1 MSHNNSIEMSA
12 PLASKKTKSM
22 AKIIR
27 SLSLGKYQTVFYNE
41 EVGASY
47 NSSIF
52 GGILTLITFGILL
65 LLSVVILTSVLDKDH
80 YNLDNFSMKFE
91 TYEASFEYS

>member
-12 PLASKKTKSM
+12 SLASKKTISM

-27 SLSLGKYQTVFYNE
+27 SLSLGKYHTVFYNE

-47 NSSIF
+47 ISSIF

-65 LLSVVILTSVLDKDH
+65 LLSVVILTSVINKDH
-80 YNLDNFSMKFE
+80 YNLDNVSMKFE